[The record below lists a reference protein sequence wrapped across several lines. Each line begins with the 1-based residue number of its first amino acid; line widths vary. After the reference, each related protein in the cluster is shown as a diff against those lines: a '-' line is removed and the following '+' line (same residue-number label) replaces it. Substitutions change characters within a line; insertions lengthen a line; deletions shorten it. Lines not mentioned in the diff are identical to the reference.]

1 MTGPGDPPEG
11 TPEGAP
17 GGGEDEYRSVV
28 FDESFVR
35 AARLQEFSAQERMVD
50 HAHAV
55 RSRHA
60 WSRFGGSRQAL
71 ILVLLI
77 ALAFGT
83 AIYMG
88 VRHPYRAPNPSPAPP
103 LRSTVIPLAPVGTVP
118 GGRPGDLYGRSPAA
132 GFRTGAEGVNLPVVR
147 RTGEFS
153 ENQVMTA
160 LTTAKEYV
168 VRSSLDPDTLAGGP
182 ARGVRLLLDTSQ
194 LDQFDRSLERPSD
207 DGRHA
212 ATGWLVRFDPSRV
225 RLADPRVRVEGTLAA
240 EPAAGGNALEVTADY
255 TFVYAVRPP
264 GDRAG
269 TGGPGST
276 APAASGTATAP
287 SGSGRA
293 APAADA
299 RPAGSTA
306 DVRRAG
312 SAKPGDGAAHAL
324 AQRRADGASLFTVRR
339 ELHFRF
345 DRDDLRDR
353 RLEVQ
358 SSYLQAGPMSCNSGP
373 ESALRPLLAGERA
386 GNGRPQ
392 GTDPYAHGSTN
403 ASLCGVM
410 APSAEPSPLN

>member
-35 AARLQEFSAQERMVD
+35 AARLQEFSAQERMGD
-50 HAHAV
+50 HARAV

-88 VRHPYRAPNPSPAPP
+88 VRHPYRAPEPTPAPP

-118 GGRPGDLYGRSPAA
+118 GGRPSDLFDRSPAA
-132 GFRTGAEGVNLPVVR
+132 GFRIGAAGVNLPVVR

-153 ENQVMTA
+153 DSQVMTA

-168 VRSSLDPDTLAGGP
+168 VRSSLDPDTLSGGP

-194 LDQFDRSLERPSD
+194 LDQFDRSLRRPSD

-212 ATGWLVRFDPSRV
+212 ATGWLVRFDPSQA
-225 RLADPRVRVEGTLAA
+225 RLADPRVRVDGTLAV
-240 EPAAGGNALEVTADY
+240 ESAAAGNALEVTADY
-255 TFVYAVRPP
+255 TFVYAMRPP
-264 GDRAG
+264 DDRSAA
-269 TGGPGST
+269 GGPGNT
-276 APAASGTATAP
+276 APAAAERP
-287 SGSGRA
+287 SGSA
-293 APAADA
+293 T
-299 RPAGSTA
+299 GSTA
-306 DVRRAG
+306 GGTADAASTAVSTAVSTASGADGKVR
-312 SAKPGDGAAHAL
+312 SA
-324 AQRRADGASLFTVRR
+324 AQQRADGASLFTVRR

-353 RLEVQ
+353 RLELQ
-358 SSYLQAGPMSCNSGP
+358 SSYLQAGPMSCSSGP
-373 ESALRPLLAGERA
+373 ERALRPLLAGERA

-410 APSAEPSPLN
+410 ARSAEPSPLP